1 MLLFERMWCNSFLF
15 ALIISASLLFDVGV
29 CKEEKSRVQE
39 NDAFCERRKRG
50 QSREQCFGKRQS
62 KSEEVKMRK
71 SAPEQVFVLQGK
83 SRSLRLW
90 QRHGVHTT
98 KREKEKKKT
107 RSARTGVRKRRDSAR
122 EKRILAVDTGIA
134 T

>member
-1 MLLFERMWCNSFLF
+1 MLLFEVKWCNSFLF

-39 NDAFCERRKRG
+39 KHAFCERRRWG
-50 QSREQCFGKRQS
+50 QSREQCFGQRQS

-98 KREKEKKKT
+98 QREREKET
-107 RSARTGVRKRRDSAR
+107 LIARAGGSAR
-122 EKRILAVDTGIA
+122 EKR
-134 T
+134 